1 MKQLII
7 KGGTKPS
14 RNEPFNST
22 NNTLTK
28 VSNDTDKEVEIQ
40 VWIEPVEEKKKQI
53 IQLKSGL
60 SKTKKVSI
68 SSSKKSIK
76 NDTNPLIKLNLED
89 DSPDGDGSHM
99 RDCSLS

>member
-1 MKQLII
+1 MHERMKQLII
-7 KGGTKPS
+7 KGGTKTS

-53 IQLKSGL
+53 I
-60 SKTKKVSI
+60 
-68 SSSKKSIK
+68 
-76 NDTNPLIKLNLED
+76 
-89 DSPDGDGSHM
+89 
-99 RDCSLS
+99 

>member
-7 KGGTKPS
+7 KGGTKTS
-14 RNEPFNST
+14 RNEAFNST

-28 VSNDTDKEVEIQ
+28 VSNDTEKEVEIQ

-60 SKTKKVSI
+60 SK
-68 SSSKKSIK
+68 
-76 NDTNPLIKLNLED
+76 
-89 DSPDGDGSHM
+89 
-99 RDCSLS
+99 